1 VRRAVNIEETEGI
14 VESEIRRVRLPGY
27 DRDDLRQEA
36 RIAVEAALRRVRKH
50 DPKAPAYVRITVRN
64 ALRNLVRAQCTAGR
78 APHDD
83 RGRRIAGAFQPD
95 IHDLLPSHAPSP
107 ESTAHARQLVQ
118 ALARERP
125 ADMEILHAVF
135 VEGASAAHALHISA
149 GLPAYRRLEAARR
162 RAALI
167 LNRLLDNQPIS
178 HRGSTMTKLDTAK
191 FPLPPT
197 DDPDCHA
204 QEANSEPIGYD
215 AKLALCR
222 YLCPDKHTCLA
233 LAIERGLVKLS
244 LDDDHEVAD
253 VLSGALSVNDMKDR
267 VRQRQKILGIP
278 DGSPEMDKQIEG
290 RVKLL
295 PASLLVRKAEAK
307 KAAPEKKDSTT
318 AAPAAAP
325 AAQEGPVK
333 TETKNEAPK
342 EPAAKAK
349 PAKATK
355 PAPAPKEAPK
365 AAEPAP
371 AAAAPKEPAKAPEKA
386 AKAAPAP
393 KEPAKAPEK
402 PAKPAKAAKATPKEP
417 AKAPEKPAKPVK
429 AAKAAPAPKKAAKAP
444 EKPAKGKAE
453 AKPTKPAKPA
463 KKAKGKK
470 ATTNG
475 SKAKLPASY
484 DLTPNPNGKGSEF
497 GGKGWPTVI
506 AGGKLKPLPRP
517 RALSP
522 EQMKEALARA
532 KIGAPFDLTVGMK
545 VIRHRRSGEDVIVE
559 LRKDGFHM
567 DGETY
572 PSLTACAMWA
582 ERRMRSGNDYFS
594 VEAHDCVEIKG
605 KGVPEGSYT
614 RKSAE

>member
-1 VRRAVNIEETEGI
+1 
-14 VESEIRRVRLPGY
+14 
-27 DRDDLRQEA
+27 
-36 RIAVEAALRRVRKH
+36 
-50 DPKAPAYVRITVRN
+50 
-64 ALRNLVRAQCTAGR
+64 
-78 APHDD
+78 
-83 RGRRIAGAFQPD
+83 
-95 IHDLLPSHAPSP
+95 
-107 ESTAHARQLVQ
+107 
-118 ALARERP
+118 
-125 ADMEILHAVF
+125 
-135 VEGASAAHALHISA
+135 
-149 GLPAYRRLEAARR
+149 
-162 RAALI
+162 
-167 LNRLLDNQPIS
+167 
-178 HRGSTMTKLDTAK
+178 MTKLDTAK

-349 PAKATK
+349 PAKAAK

-371 AAAAPKEPAKAPEKA
+371 AAAAPKEPAKAPEK
-386 AKAAPAP
+386 
-393 KEPAKAPEK
+393 
-402 PAKPAKAAKATPKEP
+402 PAKPA
-417 AKAPEKPAKPVK
+417 K